1 MHFQVVPFWAE
12 DKEDAWAE
20 VVRMRW
26 LREDEE
32 FTAVARRNA
41 ENRGDGGTHCAGN
54 LSFGRYKGKMVCIS
68 MERPAFISRH
78 VPT

>member
-20 VVRMRW
+20 VVKTRW

-32 FTAVARRNA
+32 FAAMARRNA
-41 ENRGDGGTHCAGN
+41 ENRGNDGTHYAGN
-54 LSFGRYKGKMVCIS
+54 RSYTRFKGKMVCIYID
-68 MERPAFISRH
+68 AFIFRH